1 MKSLSSSKELY
12 KGLFRATTQS
22 NLRGRFFCGA
32 IFIKVVKGY

>member
-22 NLRGRFFCGA
+22 NLRGRFFVA
-32 IFIKVVKGY
+32 IT